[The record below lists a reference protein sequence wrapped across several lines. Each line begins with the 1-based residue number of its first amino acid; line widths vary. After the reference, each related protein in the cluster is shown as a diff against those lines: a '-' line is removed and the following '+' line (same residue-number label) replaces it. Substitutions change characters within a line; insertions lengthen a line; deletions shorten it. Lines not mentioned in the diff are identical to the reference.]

1 MRALL
6 STLSLLLICAAAS
19 AQAPAPSAPAPA
31 MDRKIQRI
39 VIEDGGSR
47 VDELRLGGET
57 QSIRV
62 QPKAGVPAYEITP
75 TDGARSR
82 PATRDERALP
92 GQRVW
97 NILNF

>member
-1 MRALL
+1 MRAPLSSLFLL
-6 STLSLLLICAAAS
+6 MTCTAVAA
-19 AQAPAPSAPAPA
+19 QTTAPATPAPA
-31 MDRKIQRI
+31 VDRKIQRI
-39 VIEDGGSR
+39 VVEDGGSR

-82 PATRDERALP
+82 PATRDEQALP

-97 NILNF
+97 NILSF